1 MKNVTVTMFDYINIS
16 ALSVLYEFFED
27 PYNPL
32 EACCGSPDP
41 SLKTHALMY

>member
-1 MKNVTVTMFDYINIS
+1 MFEYINIY
-16 ALSVLYEFFED
+16 VFYEFYED

-41 SLKTHALMY
+41 G